1 MSRRHRSTQVSE
13 PICVGDVVSKLI
25 EGVYDSLEP
34 LKKDVSRVFANAIK
48 YYGPEG
54 AGRRLHEPSD
64 CDDYVQRAQRF
75 DDAWTS
81 VAKTLKNPG
90 REVKSPT
97 PKKDVN
103 LAALRCLDKL
113 RDHRESDGRGG
124 SYQVATPF
132 LHANM
137 LPTHSEYLPCIGGL
151 DSASLAFF
159 ESWRWRGDR
168 APRRRECRLAAMASD
183 VTSHRP
189 QELQGF
195 RQYRK
200 SGQAPRV

>member
-1 MSRRHRSTQVSE
+1 
-13 PICVGDVVSKLI
+13 VGDVVSKLI

-34 LKKDVSRVFANAIK
+34 LKKDVSRVFANAIS

-64 CDDYVQRAQRF
+64 CDDYVQRARRF
-75 DDAWTS
+75 DAAWTS
-81 VAKTLKNPG
+81 VAKALKNPG

-97 PKKDVN
+97 PKRDVN

-137 LPTHSEYLPCIGGL
+137 LPTHSEYLPCIGGAAP
-151 DSASLAFF
+151 ASFAFDAMRACRVA
-159 ESWRWRGDR
+159 SMAWGWRRD
-168 APRRRECRLAAMASD
+168 E
-183 VTSHRP
+183 
-189 QELQGF
+189 
-195 RQYRK
+195 
-200 SGQAPRV
+200 RV